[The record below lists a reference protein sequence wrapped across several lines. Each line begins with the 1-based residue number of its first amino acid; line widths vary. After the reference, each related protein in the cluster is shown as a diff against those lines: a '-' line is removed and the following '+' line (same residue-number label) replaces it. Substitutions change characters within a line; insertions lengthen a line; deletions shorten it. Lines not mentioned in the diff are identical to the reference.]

1 MINYRFY
8 IVFNNKFS
16 CYLILGKAIF
26 IITYLSEALR
36 DLLILY
42 AGSPGDG
49 EEVHRSKR
57 PFQ

>member
-26 IITYLSEALR
+26 IITYL
-36 DLLILY
+36 
-42 AGSPGDG
+42 
-49 EEVHRSKR
+49 
-57 PFQ
+57 